1 MSTDTISERLFE
13 ALINGDR
20 PLARAISTNAIE
32 EGLSYEE
39 LVSEVYYPTYE
50 TISKLYRND
59 QLTRLA
65 HHMAT
70 RLLRSLTDQAAARFD
85 MQPMNGRTVISFCGP
100 TDADELGAQMAIDL
114 GEREGYQTRF
124 AGPGVAADEILGLVQ
139 NEQPDCL
146 VIFASAP
153 SDLPEIRDLIDRMR
167 EIGACN
173 STQIIVGGGVFNRAD
188 GLAEEI
194 GADLWAS
201 DPVSLVERMT
211 EEPERRAD
219 ASQRTVGAVKPAPR
233 KQRRKAACAPRSGP
247 PDPLG
252 HALQQASLALGPCA

>member
-1 MSTDTISERLFE
+1 MSTDALSERLFE

-20 PLARAISTNAIE
+20 PMARAITTHALDS
-32 EGLSYEE
+32 GLSYEE

-50 TISKLYRND
+50 TIAKLYRND

-70 RLLRSLTDQAAARFD
+70 RLLRSLADQAAAGFE
-85 MQPMNGRTVISFCGP
+85 MLPSNGRTVTAFCGP

-114 GEREGYQTRF
+114 VEREGFQTTF
-124 AGPGVAADEILGLVQ
+124 VGPGVAADEILAFVQ
-139 NEQPDCL
+139 NQQPDCL

-153 SDLPEIRDLIDRMR
+153 CDLPEIRELIDRMR

-173 STQIIVGGGVFNRAD
+173 GTQIIVGGGVFNRAD

-201 DPVSLVERMT
+201 DPVSLVERMI

-219 ASQRTVGAVKPAPR
+219 ESQRTVGAVKPAPR
-233 KQRRKAACAPRSGP
+233 KRSRKAA
-247 PDPLG
+247 
-252 HALQQASLALGPCA
+252 